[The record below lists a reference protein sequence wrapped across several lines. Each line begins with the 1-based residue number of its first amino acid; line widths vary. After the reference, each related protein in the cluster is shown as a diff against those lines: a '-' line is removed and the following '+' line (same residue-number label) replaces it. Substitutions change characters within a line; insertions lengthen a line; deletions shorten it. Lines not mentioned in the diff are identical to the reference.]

1 MPGAITILTIR
12 DRAAWET
19 AAAGALPGQQWSHAA
34 GLAADGWDPR
44 LAVVEAGAGR
54 MLLPFHLRRWGE
66 AMDIATLPGLS
77 GALIEGD
84 AVAPLREWEAHA
96 KAQGWVAGYLQLSA
110 LNEDLP
116 DAAVA
121 AEGLGEVRAH
131 NALFIFDLATWDAE
145 TSPGPKMRNRA
156 IRLGHRAG
164 AVLVTDRTRIAGVF
178 EELHRT
184 TLARTDTRQDFGG
197 AAIGEWLASPE
208 ALAFGVEVDG
218 RIMAVQIGR
227 RAGDWGDLHLAG
239 AREEGR
245 HFQPWLFAAELTE
258 CRAMGLRWVNIGGY
272 GTAGDGLHQMKARLG
287 AREAPLRSLR
297 QVYDRARFAA
307 LCAATGA
314 DPGDAYFPPYR
325 RPRAG

>member
-12 DRAAWET
+12 DRAAWDA

-44 LAVVEAGAGR
+44 LAVVEAGGGR
-54 MLLPFHLRRWGE
+54 MILPFHVRTFG
-66 AMDIATLPGLS
+66 ADADIATLPGLS
-77 GALIEGD
+77 GALITG
-84 AVAPLREWEAHA
+84 APLAPLREWDAFARAE
-96 KAQGWVAGYLQLSA
+96 GFVAGYLQLSA

-116 DAAVA
+116 DAAIA
-121 AEGLGEVRAH
+121 AAGLGEVRAH
-131 NALFIFDLATWDAE
+131 NALFIFDLATWDAA

-156 IRLGHRAG
+156 IREGTRAG
-164 AVLVTDRTRIAGVF
+164 AVLVTDRGRIADLF
-178 EELHRT
+178 EDLHRT
-184 TLARTDTRQDFGG
+184 TLARTGTRQDFGA
-197 AAIGEWLASPE
+197 AAIAEWLASPE
-208 ALAFGVEVDG
+208 ALAFGVEVG
-218 RIMAVQIGR
+218 GTIMAVQIGR

-297 QVYDRARFAA
+297 MVHDRARFDA
-307 LCAATGA
+307 LCATTGA
-314 DPGDAYFPPYR
+314 DPGDAYFPPWR
-325 RPRAG
+325 RGLRP